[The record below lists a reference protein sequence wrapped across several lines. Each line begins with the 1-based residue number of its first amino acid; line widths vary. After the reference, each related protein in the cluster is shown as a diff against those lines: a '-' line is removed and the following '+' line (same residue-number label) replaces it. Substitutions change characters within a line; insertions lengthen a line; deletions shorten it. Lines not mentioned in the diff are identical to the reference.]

1 MLAMTPTRTH
11 ARAYTHRRGGGGDD
25 CIEVVYRAA
34 TGKSLSTF
42 S

>member
-11 ARAYTHRRGGGGDD
+11 ARAYTHSRGKKND